1 MIGICTW
8 PGQVQKRQ
16 KTDRMKTVYANSNNI
31 LYSKHASS
39 TILRLKRRDPP
50 PLPPQTTGVH
60 HLVVSPCCTDQAI
73 TFWVSGGYIS
83 HTGHFLSQQSSGDCC
98 PTVPFSFFLFKSKTL
113 LLQLTCAEPGTSIHC
128 RAVRKGRSIANIF
141 SYNVYIK
148 AMSSNC
154 KIVEK

>member
-1 MIGICTW
+1 MH
-8 PGQVQKRQ
+8 QALSL
-16 KTDRMKTVYANSNNI
+16 D
-31 LYSKHASS
+31 
-39 TILRLKRRDPP
+39 LKDVTP

-73 TFWVSGGYIS
+73 TFRVSGGYIS
-83 HTGHFLSQQSSGDCC
+83 HTGHFLRQQSSGDCC

-148 AMSSNC
+148 AMSSIVKLWKNNFSYIRFFMC
-154 KIVEK
+154 KSTPCLLTTSLS